1 MLCCSV
7 SVYECIFTCIHSFI
21 QSFVAMYEL
30 SMNYVFKRALAAAA
44 QSIEVLPRN
53 QRFMLYTSP
62 VVVSMDRERGRDG
75 GIATRNKTSAV
86 DIVDRSLLMH
96 LFYYKHCISLV
107 LADAEAVYHVS
118 PFDLSAAHSSLDR
131 LVVLLCGLGRFHQ
144 AVSLASLCDD
154 HPDLDIAAWSEK
166 TGSHSVDTVGAEVKM
181 DLVITVLARECVLAA
196 DSSTAISSR
205 FTWLFNDQY
214 RRGPGS
220 ATIVCPIRNRLDY
233 EQQQTVSVIAPQM
246 ATTYDA
252 PHCQLNSSLVWHH
265 LGNLLM
271 NLEGA
276 RPKHKRDM
284 RLHAVAVRSALAFN
298 AMGNSKKVTFP
309 LSLLNKFGGFSSEPL
324 SKVTAGD
331 PSALLL
337 LLLEF
342 DHVEDACQVATRLI
356 RQYDDVLIS
365 ITMRSNQAASVVTP
379 GVWLSYTVLDKVIIA
394 SERML
399 LKGSASKSL
408 RMHAGIM
415 KRTLEEHFAMLLVN
429 NM

>member
-1 MLCCSV
+1 
-7 SVYECIFTCIHSFI
+7 
-21 QSFVAMYEL
+21 MY
-30 SMNYVFKRALAAAA
+30 KRALAAAA
-44 QSIEVLPRN
+44 QSLEVLPSN

-62 VVVSMDRERGRDG
+62 VVVSMDRERGRD
-75 GIATRNKTSAV
+75 AAMRKKTSAV

-131 LVVLLCGLGRFHQ
+131 LVVLLCGLGRFHH

-154 HPDLDIAAWSEK
+154 HPDLDTAAWFEK

-181 DLVITVLARECVLAA
+181 DLVIMVLARECILAA
-196 DSSTAISSR
+196 DSSTAVGSR
-205 FTWLFNDQY
+205 FTWLFNDEY

-233 EQQQTVSVIAPQM
+233 EQQQTVSVVAPQM
-246 ATTYDA
+246 ATTYDGA
-252 PHCQLNSSLVWHH
+252 PHSQLNSSLIWHH
-265 LGNLLM
+265 MGNLLM

-276 RPKHKRDM
+276 RPKHKRNM

-298 AMGNSKKVTFP
+298 AMGNSRKVTFP

-324 SKVTAGD
+324 SKVNAGD

-365 ITMRSNQAASVVTP
+365 MTMRSNQAATVVTP

-399 LKGSASKSL
+399 LKGSASKAL

-429 NM
+429 NV

>member
-1 MLCCSV
+1 
-7 SVYECIFTCIHSFI
+7 
-21 QSFVAMYEL
+21 
-30 SMNYVFKRALAAAA
+30 
-44 QSIEVLPRN
+44 
-53 QRFMLYTSP
+53 
-62 VVVSMDRERGRDG
+62 
-75 GIATRNKTSAV
+75 
-86 DIVDRSLLMH
+86 
-96 LFYYKHCISLV
+96 
-107 LADAEAVYHVS
+107 
-118 PFDLSAAHSSLDR
+118 
-131 LVVLLCGLGRFHQ
+131 
-144 AVSLASLCDD
+144 
-154 HPDLDIAAWSEK
+154 
-166 TGSHSVDTVGAEVKM
+166 M